1 MSYMQ
6 EVSAWLDAKL
16 SDGGLLDAR
25 LNALDT
31 AKIAELKTEI
41 KTRLLEPRQ
50 SRRPAKPRR

>member
-1 MSYMQ
+1 MQ